1 MILAQITLID
11 NVFVK
16 EKKTKKSTQGK
27 KTEGRGRKEKNEEH
41 QLEDNGIFWTRNQKN
56 KKKCFKNSK

>member
-56 KKKCFKNSK
+56 